1 MRLENSKIKERR
13 KKRVFLPV
21 VYFILELTLVW
32 LVFVILQ
39 LSYNPLAWDLWSQ
52 ILMVLFGIYS
62 FLKMLH
68 VYNRQKDYPKV

>member
-21 VYFILELTLVW
+21 IYFILELTLVW

-52 ILMVLFGIYS
+52 MLMVLFGIYS

-68 VYNRQKDYPKV
+68 VYNRQKDYPEV

>member
-32 LVFVILQ
+32 LVFVIIQ
-39 LSYNPLAWDLWSQ
+39 ISYNPLDWAVWSQ
-52 ILMVLFGIYS
+52 VLMVIFGMYS
-62 FLKMLH
+62 FFKMLH
-68 VYNRQKDYPKV
+68 IYRRQKNYPEV